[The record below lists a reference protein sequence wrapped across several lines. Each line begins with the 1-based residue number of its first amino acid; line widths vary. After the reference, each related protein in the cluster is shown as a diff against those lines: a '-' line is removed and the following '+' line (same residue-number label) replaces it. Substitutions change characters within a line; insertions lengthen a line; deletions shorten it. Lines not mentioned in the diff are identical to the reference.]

1 MRRIGWCV
9 RKQFKGSSSLFFV
22 TFGLVKYV
30 FVPKANTIVD
40 LVTLMGSSVG
50 QRP

>member
-1 MRRIGWCV
+1 MCEETIQGL
-9 RKQFKGSSSLFFV
+9 KQSFFFV